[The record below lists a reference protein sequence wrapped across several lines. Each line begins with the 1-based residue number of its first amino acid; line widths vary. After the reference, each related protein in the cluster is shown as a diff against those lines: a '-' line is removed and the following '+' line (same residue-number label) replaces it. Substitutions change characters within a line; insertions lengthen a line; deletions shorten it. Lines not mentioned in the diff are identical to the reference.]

1 METDKDYIKRQL
13 KDVYDL
19 EVDDNQLEFVKGK
32 VSNEEKKE
40 HPVWT
45 ELREIVEQL
54 QELDNRKVNSFID
67 LYCEKE
73 KAELTTL
80 FKEEFK
86 DIPDDDPL
94 KKEVLLLLGYL
105 GIMIMKDDKYTDE
118 DVENAINELLEEL

>member
-32 VSNEEKKE
+32 VSNEKKKE

-54 QELDNRKVNSFID
+54 QELDNRKMNSFID

-73 KAELTTL
+73 KVELSEL
-80 FKEEFK
+80 FKNEFK
-86 DIPDDDPL
+86 DISNDDPL
-94 KKEVLLLLGYL
+94 KKEVLLLLGHL
-105 GIMIMKDDKYTDE
+105 GIMVMKDHEHTDE
-118 DVENAINELLEEL
+118 DVEKVMNEILEEL